1 MQWMLDTYIVDG
13 NLQHTYKNGVARI
26 YAKLDDYACL
36 VAAML
41 QLASITGEQSLIVRA
56 ASITEIVQRDFLH
69 DDKTFFYYSSI
80 TQTDIP
86 VRKTDLY
93 DGATPSANGM
103 MAANLIWLGMVMER
117 SAWIEQG
124 RYMLNQMQGQAARY
138 ATSFSGWAVL
148 GQRMAAGYVSLVV
161 AGEGV
166 NDALNRLNRRLLPH
180 AFILRVREGS
190 NSVPLSTG
198 KHSNDGLKLY
208 VCDTESCRL
217 ATTDIEQVEQMLG
230 NKL

>member
-1 MQWMLDTYIVDG
+1 M
-13 NLQHTYKNGVARI
+13 HTYKNGFARI
-26 YAKLDDYACL
+26 DAKLDDYACL

-41 QLASITGEQSLIVRA
+41 QLASITGEEGLIARA
-56 ASITEIVQRDFLH
+56 TSIAEIVQRDFLQ

-80 TQTDIP
+80 KQTDIP

-103 MAANLIWLGMVMER
+103 MAANLIWLGMLMER

-124 RYMLNQMQGQAARY
+124 RYMLNRMQGQANRY
-138 ATSFSGWAVL
+138 ATSFSGWAVA
-148 GQRMAAGYVSLVV
+148 GQRMAAGYVSIVLS
-161 AGEGV
+161 GEGV
-166 NDALNRLNRRLLPH
+166 NDALSRLNRRLLPH
-180 AFILRVREGS
+180 VFILRAREGS
-190 NSVPLSTG
+190 NAVPLSAG
-198 KHSNDGLKLY
+198 KYSNDGLKLY

-217 ATTDIEQVEQMLG
+217 ATADIEQVEQMLG